1 MVDRFEIDQFLAQ
14 ASLMLQEEAN
24 IDDNK
29 ILLKDFD
36 LEQNEHFIKFVFIPY
51 FKDIYIDLA
60 SKNDKKAKGI
70 NKVVFIEVT
79 LNLFIL
85 IVREFAWNVE

>member
-1 MVDRFEIDQFLAQ
+1 
-14 ASLMLQEEAN
+14 MLQEEAN